1 MASCSACFS
10 SIWGVFAFV
19 YRRSVVCDRNF
30 PPHWQ
35 RRVAAFSSI
44 TISLLK
50 KSSPDRL
57 RKGLPNLSQWLQFD
71 LIAHAFESS
80 NKLLLNDLSVP
91 LIEIIAS

>member
-1 MASCSACFS
+1 MGSALSGACRLLPFASCTQAPS
-10 SIWGVFAFV
+10 SGGK
-19 YRRSVVCDRNF
+19 
-30 PPHWQ
+30 
-35 RRVAAFSSI
+35 AA
-44 TISLLK
+44 SLLK